1 MKMRFKIIVFF
12 LMTMVFMLEGRWD
25 AHAGKKALRVGIIA
39 SLSGSQAEVGRDV
52 RDGALLAI
60 RHINEKWKDK
70 GARIEAKVMDDTAS
84 PARAKDLPVLVPTP
98 PVPMM
103 ATTASKSFCCPCS
116 PMASSMIC
124 REKSINHQNTARQ

>member
-84 PARAKDLPVLVPTP
+84 PARAKDAARLLLDRDGVDLIFGLAASDCALALMPVVNQAQI
-98 PVPMM
+98 PMLTM
-103 ATTASKSFCCPCS
+103 ATHAD
-116 PMASSMIC
+116 
-124 REKSINHQNTARQ
+124 